1 MTRFIL
7 DAVYLLLALVSLPW
21 VLRKRRDG
29 WGERFGRIEPLPAKQ
44 DGRPR
49 IMIHA
54 VSVGETNLV
63 RALVTRL
70 AEEAEV
76 VLTVTTDTG
85 IARARALYEGIA
97 HVRRYPL
104 DASFSVRRFL
114 RTVEPDAVALVE
126 LELWPQFVREC
137 SMRGIPVSV
146 INGRLS
152 ARSFKGYRRL
162 RFFIGRFFGDLAWAG
177 VQDEVYASRFTEM
190 GVPSVEVVGTMKWDA
205 AQTGDPEGA
214 AQLAREMGIDLSKP
228 LVVAGSTAP
237 DEHELLREAMPDGV
251 QLLCAPRRPEWWD
264 GAASTFPDCVRR
276 TKPNEGDPATGRF
289 ILDTIGELRDAYA
302 LADVVVVG
310 RSFVDLFG
318 SDPMEPA
325 ALGKPVLIGPN
336 VSDFQWVVNVMA
348 ADNAIVRTNAET
360 LAADL
365 ARLLNDPEERR
376 ALGERARA
384 CVESHRGA
392 TERYAKKLISVA
404 RASSP

>member
-7 DAVYLLLALVSLPW
+7 DAVYLLIALASLPW
-21 VLRKRRDG
+21 VLRKKRDG
-29 WGERFGRIEPLPAKQ
+29 WGERFGRVEPLPPTV

-63 RALVTRL
+63 RSLVSRL
-70 AEEAEV
+70 AEEADV

-85 IARARALYEGIA
+85 MARAQELYAGVA

-114 RTVEPDAVALVE
+114 NTVEPDAVALVE

-137 SMRGIPVSV
+137 GARSIPVSV
-146 INGRLS
+146 VNGRLS
-152 ARSFKGYRRL
+152 ARSFKGYRKL
-162 RFFIGRFFGDLAWAG
+162 RIFLGRTFRALSWVGA
-177 VQDEVYASRFTEM
+177 QDEAYAARFTEM
-190 GVPSVEVVGTMKWDA
+190 GAQNVDVIGTMKWDA
-205 AQTGDPEGA
+205 APSEAPEGA
-214 AQLAREMGIDLSKP
+214 EQLAIEMGIDRSKP

-237 DEHELLREAMPDGV
+237 DEHRLLREAMPEGV

-264 GAASTFPDCVRR
+264 GAADAFPGCVRR
-276 TKPNEGDPATGRF
+276 TLPGKGDPAAGRF
-289 ILDTIGELRDAYA
+289 VLDTIGELRDAYA

-325 ALGKPVLIGPN
+325 SLGKPVIIGPN
-336 VSDFQWVVNVMA
+336 VSDFQWVVDAMA
-348 ADNAIVRTNAET
+348 AENAIVRTASDS
-360 LAADL
+360 LATEL
-365 ARLLNDPEERR
+365 ARLLDNKDERR

-384 CVESHRGA
+384 CVEFHRGA
-392 TERYAKKLISVA
+392 TERYAQKLFKLLKD
-404 RASSP
+404 